1 LCSGATN
8 RGRLPWTI
16 SFVSDVL
23 VLVSNQYLAD
33 AEAVQGG
40 GAKTQNDSSL
50 SFSLPVNV
58 CPEPVLANRRRFPSK
73 KRSSEF
79 LGSDK
84 QTGEGADPKRV
95 AAVPAD
101 PGNVTVFR
109 RDPADGS
116 LTPTGAQWT
125 APHVMSAQAAV

>member
-1 LCSGATN
+1 VFGCYQQGPSAVDDQFRQRRPCPGLKSVP
-8 RGRLPWTI
+8 GRRR
-16 SFVSDVL
+16 
-23 VLVSNQYLAD
+23 
-33 AEAVQGG
+33 G
-40 GAKTQNDSSL
+40 GARRWCENTNDSSL

-73 KRSSEF
+73 KRRSKF

>member
-1 LCSGATN
+1 M
-8 RGRLPWTI
+8 
-16 SFVSDVL
+16 FVL
-23 VLVSNQYLAD
+23 
-33 AEAVQGG
+33 
-40 GAKTQNDSSL
+40 SL
-50 SFSLPVNV
+50 SWQIVAVF
-58 CPEPVLANRRRFPSK
+58 RRRNGDLNF
-73 KRSSEF
+73 
-79 LGSDK
+79 GSDK